1 MGKNRRL
8 IALLVGALVI
18 AVAAWV
24 AYGVFKDDPKAAT
37 WRVDPAAT
45 MSPESEEVPILVME
59 ADCTSGR
66 LATGRI
72 VAKVT
77 YTTESII
84 IDIKVNPLGAGDYE
98 CQGVETPY
106 LVVLNE
112 PVGEREL
119 IDPHAATP

>member
-1 MGKNRRL
+1 V
-8 IALLVGALVI
+8 VGALVI

-24 AYGVFKDDPKAAT
+24 AYGLLKDDPEPAS

-45 MSPESEEVPILVME
+45 LSPESEEIPILVME

-84 IDIKVNPLGAGDYE
+84 IDIKVNPLGEGDYSCE
-98 CQGVETPY
+98 GVETPY

-112 PVGEREL
+112 PLGERDL
-119 IDPHAATP
+119 VDPNAPTP

>member
-1 MGKNRRL
+1 M
-8 IALLVGALVI
+8 VGALVI

-24 AYGVFKDDPKAAT
+24 AYGLLKDDPKPAS
-37 WRVDPAAT
+37 WRVDPTAT
-45 MSPESEEVPILVME
+45 LSPESEEIPILVME

-84 IDIKVNPLGAGDYE
+84 IDIKVNPLGKGDYE
-98 CQGVETPY
+98 CQAVETPY
-106 LVVLNE
+106 LVELNE
-112 PVGEREL
+112 PLGERDL
-119 IDPHAATP
+119 VDPNAPTP

>member
-1 MGKNRRL
+1 M
-8 IALLVGALVI
+8 ALAVGAVVI

-24 AYGVFKDDPKAAT
+24 GYNVLKDDPKPAS

-45 MSPESEEVPILVME
+45 LSPESEEIPILVME
-59 ADCTSGR
+59 ADCTGGR

-84 IDIKVNPLGAGDYE
+84 IDIKVNPLGAGDYTCE
-98 CQGVETPY
+98 GVDTPY
-106 LVVLNE
+106 LVELNE
-112 PVGEREL
+112 PLGERNL
-119 IDPHAATP
+119 VDPHAPTP

>member
-1 MGKNRRL
+1 VAKNRRL
-8 IALLVGALVI
+8 VALVVGALVI

-24 AYGVFKDDPKAAT
+24 AYGVFKDDPKPAT
-37 WRVDPAAT
+37 WRVDPVAT
-45 MSPESEEVPILVME
+45 LSPESEEIPILVME

-84 IDIKVNPLGAGDYE
+84 IDIKVNPLGAGNYE
-98 CQGVETPY
+98 CQGVDTPY

-112 PVGEREL
+112 PLGDREL
-119 IDPHAATP
+119 VDPHAPTP